1 MEFSR
6 QESWSGLAF
15 PPSDPGMEP
24 MSLLSPAL
32 AGRFFTTSATW
43 EALVVTELA
52 LNPYRILFN
61 ELKILLTDQAT
72 SLCMMLPVLQ
82 TLKPSLVN

>member
-1 MEFSR
+1 
-6 QESWSGLAF
+6 
-15 PPSDPGMEP
+15 MEP

-32 AGRFFTTSATW
+32 SGRFFTTSATW